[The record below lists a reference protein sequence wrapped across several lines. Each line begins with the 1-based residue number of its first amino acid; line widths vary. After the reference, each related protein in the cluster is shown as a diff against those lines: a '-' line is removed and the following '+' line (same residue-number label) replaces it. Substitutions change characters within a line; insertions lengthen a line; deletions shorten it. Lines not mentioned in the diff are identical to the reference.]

1 MRTVFA
7 GMSALFLVACSQA
20 GAPSDD
26 TMKEPIEQGFMVN
39 LDDYDQDLAGN
50 IGLTVGQ
57 DGFEA
62 EDVLRL
68 FVSTAGTEEGGNYD
82 ISSTVQDGEKYLFG
96 RAIGLADDSVK
107 AMEFLAVISMN
118 TDGTRTLKDY
128 GARMQCW
135 RGANPEEWTTEL
147 CP

>member
-1 MRTVFA
+1 MRTLLPLMMA
-7 GMSALFLVACSQA
+7 GVLTACSQA
-20 GAPSDD
+20 SAPETPASETD
-26 TMKEPIEQGFMVN
+26 EYFVVN
-39 LDDYDQDLAGN
+39 LEDYDRELAGN

-68 FVSTAGTEEGGNYD
+68 FVTTAGTSEGSNYD

-96 RAIGLADDSVK
+96 RAFGLADDSVK
-107 AMEFLAVISMN
+107 AMEFLAVIAVN
-118 TDGTRTLKDY
+118 ADGTRTLKDY

-135 RGANPEEWTTEL
+135 RGANPEEWTTNL